1 MRGVKPPPLPGEN
14 DRDSLAAFRRRY
26 LADLATS
33 NYAAE
38 TITQRGRDLAT
49 FILWCHERSIAEPRD
64 VTKPILE
71 RYRRHLHQY
80 RRADGGPLTFRVQAG
95 RLSRIKGFFAWLA
108 DENHIVA
115 DPAAALKLP
124 RMERRLPA
132 TTLTADETEA
142 VLALPDLTDPMGLRD
157 RAMLEVLYATAIR
170 RTELTRLK
178 LHDID
183 HGRALVAVRQGKGR
197 KDRIVPLGARARAWV
212 EVYLEKARPYLVV
225 GRDPDILFLT
235 SSGQAIAPKKL
246 SDKIGAYVVAA
257 DLGKGGAC
265 HLFRHTA
272 ATLMLE
278 GGADIRFIQEL
289 LGHES
294 LTTTQIYTRVA
305 IGKLSD
311 VHAATHPGARLQ
323 TDQLAAVRAALA
335 ASSASDDQ
343 A

>member
-1 MRGVKPPPLPGEN
+1 MRGVRPPPLPGED

-26 LADLATS
+26 LADLAVR

-38 TITQRGRDLAT
+38 TITQRAADLAT
-49 FILWCHERSIAEPRD
+49 FILWCHERGLAEPRD

-71 RYRRHLHQY
+71 RYRRHLYQHN
-80 RRADGGPLTFRVQAG
+80 RADGAPLTFRVQAG

-108 DENHIVA
+108 AQNHIAA
-115 DPAAALKLP
+115 DPAAALELP
-124 RMERRLPA
+124 RTERRLPA
-132 TTLTADETEA
+132 TTLTAEEAEA
-142 VLALPDLTDPMGLRD
+142 VLALPDLSDPVGLRD
-157 RAMLEVLYATAIR
+157 RAMLEVFYATAIR
-170 RTELTRLK
+170 RTELTRLA
-178 LHDID
+178 LHDVD
-183 HGRALVAVRQGKGR
+183 RARQVLAIRQGKGK

-212 EVYLEKARPYLVV
+212 EVYLEKGRPHLVV

-235 SSGQAIAPKKL
+235 SSGKAIAPKKL
-246 SDKIGAYVVAA
+246 SDRISGYVKAA
-257 DLGKGGAC
+257 GLGKAGSC

-278 GGADIRFIQEL
+278 GGADIRFIQEM

-294 LTTTQIYTRVA
+294 LDTTQIYTRVM
-305 IGKLSD
+305 IGKLSE

-323 TDQLAAVRAALA
+323 SDQLAALRAALDA
-335 ASSASDDQ
+335 ATPPDDQ